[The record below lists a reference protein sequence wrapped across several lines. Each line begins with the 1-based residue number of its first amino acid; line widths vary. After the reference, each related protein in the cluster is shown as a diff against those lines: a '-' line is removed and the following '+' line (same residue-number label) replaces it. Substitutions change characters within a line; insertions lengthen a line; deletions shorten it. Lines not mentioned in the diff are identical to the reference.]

1 MCRVFTHFNIII
13 TRIVHFWLESLPL
26 LISKVPKVI
35 VTFDYL
41 IKYTA
46 DKKNLCFK
54 LPRYICD
61 LFHLIVYHLF
71 CYSPINLKL
80 FLIFNF

>member
-1 MCRVFTHFNIII
+1 M
-13 TRIVHFWLESLPL
+13 
-26 LISKVPKVI
+26 PKVI

-46 DKKNLCFK
+46 DKKTPCFK

-61 LFHLIVYHLF
+61 LLHLIVYYSF
-71 CYSPINLKL
+71 CYSQINLKL
-80 FLIFNF
+80 FLIFNFKYQVIEEIVADLKQNEIQAA